1 MKLKI
6 ATGILMT
13 TMTLHASAALETESE
28 KLSYSLGAL
37 MAEQLKQFGDI
48 NKDALTKGLNDT
60 LEGQTPELSKQEML
74 AIIEKVR
81 KESEQ
86 KQQEKLAEEAK
97 QNLEQGQQF
106 LKENAKKPGIITMD
120 NGLQYRILKE
130 GKGAKPDENSEVT
143 VHYEGR
149 LLDGKVFDSSFERG
163 QPATFRL
170 NQVIRGWNEGLQ
182 QMPEGSTWEL
192 FVPAD
197 LAYGPGGIPGRIAPN
212 STLIF
217 KVELISIKNEHKK

>member
-1 MKLKI
+1 
-6 ATGILMT
+6 
-13 TMTLHASAALETESE
+13 
-28 KLSYSLGAL
+28 
-37 MAEQLKQFGDI
+37 
-48 NKDALTKGLNDT
+48 
-60 LEGQTPELSKQEML
+60 ML

-130 GKGAKPDENSEVT
+130 GKEAKPDENSEVT

-149 LLDGKVFDSSFERG
+149 LLNGKVFDSSFERG

-170 NQVIRGWNEGLQ
+170 NQVIRGWNESLQ